1 MIIAHNLS
9 AQNAIRHMN
18 RNNGSSA
25 TSMQRLS
32 SGLRVNSAKDDAAG
46 LSISESMRAQI
57 RGLTQASRNAQDGIS
72 LAQTA
77 EGTLNEVHSMLQRMR
92 ELAVQATNDTN
103 DTNNKMNLYSE
114 FSQLSDEIDTICRQ
128 AQFNGQYLFVADSP
142 LMSNNNAKT
151 EDGTGTDTDAK
162 TIEKGFKFQ
171 VGANEGEVVN
181 ISLGEVKLYKTT
193 YENGVAV
200 EDKDG
205 KELKSIDAGSLGVS
219 TGLFQIKFFETK
231 DDDGNVKTAYEN
243 CSEAITRVNDA
254 INCVSQVRSKL
265 GAVQNR
271 MEYRVNADNNT
282 AENLQAAESR
292 IRDTD
297 MAEEMTKFTQ
307 SNILTQAAQAM
318 LAQANQQPQN
328 VLSLLR

>member
-18 RNNGSSA
+18 RNNSSSA
-25 TSMQRLS
+25 TAMQRLS

-46 LSISESMRAQI
+46 LSISESMRSQI

-77 EGTLNEVHSMLQRMR
+77 EGTLNEVHAMLQRMR

-103 DTNNKMNLYSE
+103 DTANKDNLYSE
-114 FSQLSDEIDTICRQ
+114 CAQLSQEIDTICKQ
-128 AQFNGQYLFVADSP
+128 AQFNGQLLFNQNSA
-142 LMSNNNAKT
+142 LMTKEIKEN
-151 EDGTGTDTDAK
+151 DTDGVEH
-162 TIEKGFKFQ
+162 TIEGGFKFQ

-181 ISLGEVKLYKTT
+181 INLRDIKLYKTT
-193 YENGVAV
+193 YDANGIAQ
-200 EDKDG
+200 KDDG
-205 KELKSIDAGSLGVS
+205 TELECIDAGSLKIKIEGDIK
-219 TGLFQIKFFETK
+219 QISFDNYT
-231 DDDGNVKTAYEN
+231 N
-243 CSEAITRVNDA
+243 CSQAITRISDA
-254 INCVSQVRSKL
+254 IDVISKVRSKL